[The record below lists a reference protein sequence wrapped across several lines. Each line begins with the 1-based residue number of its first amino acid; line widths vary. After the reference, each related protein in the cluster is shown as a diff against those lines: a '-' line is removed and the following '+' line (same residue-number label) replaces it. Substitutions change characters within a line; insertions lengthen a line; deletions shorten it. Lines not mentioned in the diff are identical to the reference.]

1 MWSMFDFFPEKFV
14 VDVLD
19 IGAAIGERPPY
30 QDLVDAGRAR
40 IFGFEPNAEE
50 CAKLNAQY
58 GAPHR
63 FFPHFVGNGQ
73 SATFH
78 ETNWVLTGS
87 LFEPN
92 TELLSKFMNL
102 AELVTP
108 VAQHAVQTT
117 KLDDVEGL
125 DNVDFLKIDIQG
137 GELAVFQY
145 GAKALSQALFI
156 QTEVEFVSLY
166 KDQPL
171 FADVDACLRK
181 AGFQF
186 HTFTGFGA
194 RSFHPIVIDND
205 PNKGVR
211 QYLWSDAIY
220 VRDWMNLPA
229 LDDLKLCK
237 YAVLA
242 HDIFRSF
249 DLAHLV
255 LQALDQ
261 RHGIDLA
268 PRYLARLK
276 AGIKPQ

>member
-1 MWSMFDFFPEKFV
+1 MWSLFEFFPAEFV

-19 IGAAIGERPPY
+19 IGAAINERPPY
-30 QDLVDAGRAR
+30 QSLVDAGRAR

-50 CAKLNAQY
+50 CAKLNTQY

-63 FFPHFVGNGQ
+63 FFPHFVGDGQ
-73 SATFH
+73 PATFH

-92 TELLSKFMNL
+92 TELLSKFSTL
-102 AELVTP
+102 AEVVTP

-137 GELAVFQY
+137 GELAVFQH

-166 KDQPL
+166 KNQPL
-171 FADVDACLRK
+171 FADVDAHLRK
-181 AGFQF
+181 AGFQLHAF
-186 HTFTGFGA
+186 DGFGSRA
-194 RSFHPIVIDND
+194 FHPIVINND
-205 PNKGVR
+205 PNKGLR
-211 QYLWSDAIY
+211 QVLWSDAIY
-220 VRDWMNLPA
+220 VRDWMNLQA

-242 HDIFRSF
+242 HDVFRSH
-249 DLAHLV
+249 DLAHMV

-268 PRYLARLK
+268 PRYLLRLQ
-276 AGIKPQ
+276 GPR